1 MKFNLLAC
9 LRSYC
14 KDACISSGSAVPDGY
29 SRAVRGGGGVH
40 TSERDAE
47 LLLVTSRQL
56 DDSEFYA
63 AGGSVTAADAR
74 HRLRSSAAGT
84 FVVRDSADPAHLYS
98 LSVRTARRVTAIRI
112 VYDQQRFRLDSDPQQ
127 VDSLMGL
134 LRAIRAR
141 YNILRGVLC
150 FRAIMNMSILLRCC
164 RML

>member
-1 MKFNLLAC
+1 
-9 LRSYC
+9 
-14 KDACISSGSAVPDGY
+14 VPDGY

-63 AGGSVTAADAR
+63 AGASVTAADAR

-127 VDSLMGL
+127 VDSLKVVVVLWWGTPGAMITL
-134 LRAIRAR
+134 WVT
-141 YNILRGVLC
+141 RGDYP
-150 FRAIMNMSILLRCC
+150 RC
-164 RML
+164 R

>member
-1 MKFNLLAC
+1 M
-9 LRSYC
+9 
-14 KDACISSGSAVPDGY
+14 PDGY

-63 AGGSVTAADAR
+63 AGASVTAADAR
-74 HRLRSSAAGT
+74 HRLRTSAAGT

-134 LRAIRAR
+134 LQ
-141 YNILRGVLC
+141 LR
-150 FRAIMNMSILLRCC
+150 FEHDTTQWRI
-164 RML
+164 

>member
-1 MKFNLLAC
+1 M
-9 LRSYC
+9 
-14 KDACISSGSAVPDGY
+14 PDGY
-29 SRAVRGGGGVH
+29 SRAVRGGGVH

-63 AGGSVTAADAR
+63 AGASVTAADAR

-127 VDSLMGL
+127 VNSLTVVVVLWWGTPGPMITL
-134 LRAIRAR
+134 WVT
-141 YNILRGVLC
+141 RGDYP
-150 FRAIMNMSILLRCC
+150 RC
-164 RML
+164 R

>member
-1 MKFNLLAC
+1 M
-9 LRSYC
+9 
-14 KDACISSGSAVPDGY
+14 PDGY
-29 SRAVRGGGGVH
+29 SRAVRGGGGGVH

-74 HRLRSSAAGT
+74 HRLRSCAVGT

-134 LRAIRAR
+134 LQLRFECDSSAIRAR
-141 YNILRGVLC
+141 YNILRGVLF